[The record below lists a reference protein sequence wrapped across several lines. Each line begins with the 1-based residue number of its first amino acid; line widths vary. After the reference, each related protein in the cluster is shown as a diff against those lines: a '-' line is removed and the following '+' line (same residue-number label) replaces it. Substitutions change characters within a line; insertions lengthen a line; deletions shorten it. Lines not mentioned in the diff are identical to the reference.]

1 LIWQGDV
8 YIGRNIVYLE
18 CVMQQSTAK
27 LFANG
32 DSQAVRLPEQLG
44 IVPPDFPQACERS
57 EQLQEPVEGWK
68 E

>member
-8 YIGRNIVYLE
+8 HISRNIVYLE

-32 DSQAVRLPEQLG
+32 DSQAVRLPEEFRFEGTTG
-44 IVPPDFPQACERS
+44 IYIRRDAAT
-57 EQLQEPVEGWK
+57 G
-68 E
+68 